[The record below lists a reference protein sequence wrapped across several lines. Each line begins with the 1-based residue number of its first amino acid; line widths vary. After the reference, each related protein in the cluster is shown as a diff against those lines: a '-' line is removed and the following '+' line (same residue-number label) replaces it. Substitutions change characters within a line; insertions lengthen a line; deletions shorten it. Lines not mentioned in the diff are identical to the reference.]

1 MTNAAGLVVLLLGLG
16 GIATTAGLV
25 ALTLRPDGTAWFLLA
40 TYVLATAEVLLVL
53 ELLSLVHLVRGP
65 VILLVEALLL
75 AGAVQ
80 VWWRAGAPRPVRP
93 SFGWL
98 RDERLVLALTAVV
111 AAGLLYELFIVLTT
125 PPNTWDSLAYHLPR
139 AVEWFQ
145 RHAVEYIPNAPTER
159 MNAFQPN
166 AEILILYVMAVAHND
181 LLVELPQW
189 VAGVAV
195 LFAVYGSARRAGAER
210 PAAAFA
216 GLLTLTLTEFALES
230 VTTQNDLVAA
240 ALTAACAYFA
250 LGGRRADAALAGI
263 ALGAALG
270 TKLTVALAL
279 PALVLLAFAAGGV
292 PRVVRVGVA
301 SAVAFLA
308 VGFYGFG
315 LNLVETGKLLGDAP
329 EATALQPDRTF
340 DGTVSTMARVG
351 FDTVDFSGYQ
361 VSRDSV
367 EPLERLGKWTFDR
380 LHIPAN
386 PPESTL
392 TTFQFSVN
400 TASEEDNSYLGPLGF
415 LLLVPLCLGVLV
427 LAALRRVRPVW
438 AILAASLPLYVL
450 GVALAY
456 RYNVWIGRFM
466 LTPGALA
473 MPLASL
479 LYRWRLIASLA
490 TVLGALTLYYAHA
503 HSDTKPTGR
512 DGGTPIWS
520 MTRAE
525 SIAVRQGSMLKTLV
539 TADVAIPDRARILA
553 VVGEND
559 FVYALYGPHLNR
571 RVFTVHTQ
579 DVGWPKW
586 QRLLRRADEV
596 RADWIFVNGTIPI
609 GRSRAWETVSYFDD
623 DGWTL
628 LKRG

>member
-1 MTNAAGLVVLLLGLG
+1 LTNAAGLLVLLLGLG
-16 GIATTAGLV
+16 GIAATAALV
-25 ALTLRPDGTAWFLLA
+25 ALALRPEGTTWFLLA
-40 TYVLATAEVLLVL
+40 TYVLASAEVLLIL
-53 ELLSLVHLVRGP
+53 QLLSLVHLVRGP
-65 VILLVEALLL
+65 VIVLVEALLL
-75 AGAVQ
+75 AGAAQ
-80 VWWRAGAPRPVRP
+80 VWWRAGAPRPSRP
-93 SFGWL
+93 PLGWL
-98 RDERLVLALTAVV
+98 RDEWVVAALAAVV
-111 AAGLLYELFIVLTT
+111 ATGLVYELFIVLTT
-125 PPNTWDSLAYHLPR
+125 PPNNWDSLAYHLPR

-189 VAGVAV
+189 LAGVAV
-195 LFAVYGSARRAGAER
+195 LVAVYGIARRAGAER

-240 ALTAACAYFA
+240 AFVAAAAYFA
-250 LGGRRADAALAGI
+250 LGDRRTDTALAGI

-279 PALVLLAFAAGGV
+279 PAVVLLAFAAGRAR
-292 PRVVRVGVA
+292 RVLQLGLA

-308 VGFYGFG
+308 IGFYGFG

-329 EATALQPDRTF
+329 EATALQPDRTLR
-340 DGTVSTMARVG
+340 GTVSTMARVG
-351 FDTVDFSGYQ
+351 FDTIDLSGYHPER
-361 VSRDSV
+361 SRV
-367 EPLERLGKWTFDR
+367 ERIERLGQSTFER
-380 LHIPAN
+380 LHVPVN

-400 TASEEDNSYLGPLGF
+400 TLSEEDNSYFGPLGW
-415 LLLVPLCLGVLV
+415 LLLAPLCLVVLV
-427 LAALRRVRPVW
+427 LGALRRVRPVW
-438 AILAASLPLYVL
+438 TILAVSLPLYVL

-456 RYNVWIGRFM
+456 RYNLWIGRFM
-466 LTPGALA
+466 LTAGALS
-473 MPLASL
+473 MPLVAL
-479 LYRWRLIASLA
+479 LYRWRLVAGLVA
-490 TVLGALTLYYAHA
+490 VVGAATLYVAHA
-503 HSDTKPTGR
+503 HNDTKPTGR
-512 DGGTPIWS
+512 DQSTPVWR
-520 MTRAE
+520 MNRAE
-525 SIAVRQGSMLKTLV
+525 AIAVRQGSMLKTLTTTDQV
-539 TADVAIPDRARILA
+539 IPDKARILA

-586 QRLLRRADEV
+586 PRLLRKANDV
-596 RADWIFVNGTIPI
+596 RAAWLLVNGTIPI
-609 GRSRAWETVSYFDD
+609 GHSNAWESVSYFDD

-628 LKRG
+628 LRRR